1 VARAGNTS
9 QLRASGLAEGGKL
22 AVRKVDSDERAVVES
37 VAVTRPR
44 PMSLFRSL
52 FYFVQSYFLAILG
65 YLAVNVIAARI
76 LGTSDFGYFVALV
89 TAASFVGQFG
99 LLGVHRS
106 GLREASHAN
115 TAATLN
121 DLRRG
126 VRAVLLVP
134 LPLVSAATA
143 CAVLLW
149 RGSDTNGIVTA
160 VLTGVLVFATGYQ
173 KVSANFLRGL
183 GHLRAATLVTGRSG
197 GALVA
202 LGQALSLLLVAV
214 LVPGWGLPGV
224 LACTVLGYALPLAWA
239 WWLLH
244 KSWPHHERRN
254 RTLQDLRRVFKR
266 DWRFSV
272 SQAGGFLNSTVELW
286 LAGALLSAAGMSLFA
301 GGQRIGHL
309 MVIPSTSLGVVFSPA
324 LARLAK
330 KDDHNQLEPL
340 VRTAATVATAVS
352 GALWIPM
359 MLAPALLLTLVLGED
374 FAAAAPALMFIAT
387 GYLMNSISGMSATTL
402 SMAHREGDVAVI
414 NWCAVVLRVVS
425 GVACAHLW
433 GVTGLAASSA
443 LVATLYYL
451 ASWSTARWR
460 LSISTHATL
469 HPNLGLLRR
478 VSG

>member
-1 VARAGNTS
+1 
-9 QLRASGLAEGGKL
+9 
-22 AVRKVDSDERAVVES
+22 
-37 VAVTRPR
+37 
-44 PMSLFRSL
+44 MSLFRSL
-52 FYFVQSYFLAILG
+52 IYFVQSYLLAILG

-89 TAASFVGQFG
+89 TAANFVGQFG

-106 GLREASHAN
+106 GLREASYAN
-115 TAATLN
+115 AAETLN

-134 LPLVSAATA
+134 LPVVSAATA
-143 CAVLLW
+143 GAVLLW
-149 RGSDTNGIVTA
+149 RGTASDGIATA

-183 GHLRAATLVTGRSG
+183 GHVRAATLVTGRSG

-202 LGQALSLLLVAV
+202 LGQALSLLLVA
-214 LVPGWGLPGV
+214 LLLPAWGLAGV

-239 WWLLH
+239 WWLLR
-244 KSWPHHERRN
+244 KSWPPHEGRN
-254 RTLQDLRRVFKR
+254 STMQDLRRVFKR

-272 SQAGGFLNSTVELW
+272 SQTGGFLNSTVELW
-286 LAGALLSAAGMSLFA
+286 LAGAVLSAAGMSLFA

-309 MVIPSTSLGVVFSPA
+309 MVIPSTSLSVVFSPA

-330 KDDHNQLEPL
+330 KDDHGQFEPL
-340 VRTAATVATAVS
+340 VRTAATVATAAS
-352 GALWIPM
+352 GVLWIPM
-359 MLAPALLLTLVLGED
+359 MLVPGFVLTIVLGEG

-387 GYLMNSISGMSATTL
+387 GYLLNSISGMSATTL
-402 SMAHREGDVAVI
+402 SMSHREGDVAVI
-414 NWCAVVLRVVS
+414 NWCAVLLRVIAGLV
-425 GVACAHLW
+425 CAHVW

-443 LVATLYYL
+443 MVATLYYL

-469 HPNLGLLRR
+469 HPRLGLLRR